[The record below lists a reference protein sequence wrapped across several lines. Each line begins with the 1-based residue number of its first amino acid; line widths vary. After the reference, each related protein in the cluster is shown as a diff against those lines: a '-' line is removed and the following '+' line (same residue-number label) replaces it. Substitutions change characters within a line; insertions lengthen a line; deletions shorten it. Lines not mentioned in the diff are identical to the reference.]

1 MKMFHLNR
9 GHGMMQQ
16 TQTQNK
22 AANKATEDENQS
34 NVTMAGMFKFVFGT
48 VLKRPWVLVLN
59 VVVLTILSL
68 MDFLLP
74 QFNQYIIDHVI
85 PNKSVSQL
93 IVVVGLLLLT
103 VTISGIF
110 TYLSTYWMGVM
121 SQGAIT
127 NLRNQLYRY
136 LIRLD
141 THFFESSKT
150 GDLMVQLT
158 SDINNLQ
165 NLISPNMLS
174 LIGSLFT
181 FVGVL
186 VFVYFVNWEM
196 ALAVSLTFPFIF
208 LVVRIFRTRIRE
220 SYRKARQ
227 SQALMT
233 NQLQNTLTEIQLI
246 KSYTTEDLET
256 NRFDKLAN
264 MNKDNIIEAT
274 RNQAIF
280 SPLINF
286 IEYLGTAIVLLL
298 GTIFVF
304 KKQLTLGEL
313 VAYLSYV
320 GILQSPI
327 SSFSRLLNQFQ
338 QSLVSYGRIMDIMAL
353 KPQILDAPSAVD
365 FPKIK
370 TGVVFDHVTFTYDV
384 DDPETSHKPAIRDVS
399 FDIPFGEQTALV
411 GHSGAGKSTITELLD
426 RLYDI
431 DNGQITFDG
440 VSIKDIKLRS
450 LRQNIAIVS
459 QDIFIIDGTIA
470 DNIKY
475 GTPGATQD
483 QLWEVAKL
491 ADIDAFIKGL
501 PDQMKTQVGERG
513 IKLSGGQKQRI
524 AIARALLKDAQ
535 IVVLD
540 EATASLDN
548 ESEKTIQHA
557 LENLMEQRTSLVIA
571 HRLSTIHNADQIL
584 VVDDGEIVERGNHT
598 SLMAQDGYY
607 KQLYEAQ
614 FE

>member
-1 MKMFHLNR
+1 MKQAPSHDNEEVQ
-9 GHGMMQQ
+9 GG
-16 TQTQNK
+16 
-22 AANKATEDENQS
+22 
-34 NVTMAGMFKFVFGT
+34 VTMMGMFKFVFGT
-48 VLKRPWVLVLN
+48 VLKRPWILIVN
-59 VVVLTILSL
+59 VVVLTVLSL

-85 PNKSVSQL
+85 PNKSTAQL
-93 IVVVGLLLLT
+93 VIVVGLLLLT

-110 TYLSTYWMGVM
+110 TYVSTYYMGVM

-127 NLRNQLYRY
+127 NLRNQLYQY

-141 THFFESSKT
+141 TRFFESSKT
-150 GDLMVQLT
+150 GDLMVRLT

-174 LIGSLFT
+174 LIGSIFT
-181 FVGVL
+181 FIGVL
-186 VFVYFVNWEM
+186 GFVFFVNWEM
-196 ALAVSLTFPFIF
+196 ALAVSLTFPLIF

-233 NQLQNTLTEIQLI
+233 NQLQNTLTQIQLI
-246 KSYTTEDLET
+246 KSYTTEDLESS
-256 NRFDKLAN
+256 RFDKLAN

-274 RNQAIF
+274 KNQAIF
-280 SPLINF
+280 SPLVTF
-286 IEYLGTAIVLLL
+286 IEYLGTAIVLFL
-298 GTIFVF
+298 GTLFVF
-304 KKQLTLGEL
+304 KNQLTVGQL

-327 SSFSRLLNQFQ
+327 SAFSRLLNQFQ
-338 QSLVSYGRIMDIMAL
+338 QSLVSYGRIVSIMGL
-353 KPQILDAPSAVD
+353 KPSIVDEKGAVAFPQIKS
-365 FPKIK
+365 
-370 TGVVFDHVTFTYDV
+370 GVKFDHVTFSYASDEPQSPHKSAIQDV
-384 DDPETSHKPAIRDVS
+384 T
-399 FDIPFGEQTALV
+399 FDIPFGKTTALV
-411 GHSGAGKSTITELLD
+411 GHSGAGKSTITDLLD
-426 RLYDI
+426 RLYDV
-431 DNGQITFDG
+431 NSGQIYFDG
-440 VSIKDIKLRS
+440 IPINHIKLKS

-459 QDIFIIDGTIA
+459 QDIFIIDGTIS
-470 DNIKY
+470 DNIRY
-475 GTPGATQD
+475 GTPGATED

-491 ADIDAFIKGL
+491 ADIDDFIKGL
-501 PDQMKTQVGERG
+501 PNQMKTQVGERG
-513 IKLSGGQKQRI
+513 IRLSGGQKQRI

-584 VVDDGEIVERGNHT
+584 VVDDGKIVERGTHAE
-598 SLMAQDGYY
+598 LMNEDGYY

>member
-1 MKMFHLNR
+1 
-9 GHGMMQQ
+9 MQ
-16 TQTQNK
+16 TKSK
-22 AANKATEDENQS
+22 AATTNDDNAI
-34 NVTMAGMFKFVFGT
+34 TMTAMFKFVFGT
-48 VLKRPWVLVLN
+48 VLKRPWILALN
-59 VVVLTILSL
+59 VVVLTVLSF

-85 PNKSVSQL
+85 PNKDTGRLV
-93 IVVVGLLLLT
+93 IVVGLLLLT

-110 TYLSTYWMGVM
+110 TYLSTYFMGVM

-127 NLRNQLYRY
+127 NLRNQLYQY

-150 GDLMVQLT
+150 GDLMVRLT

-181 FVGVL
+181 FIGVL
-186 VFVYFVNWEM
+186 VFIFYVNWIM
-196 ALAVSLTFPFIF
+196 ALAVSLTFPLIF
-208 LVVRIFRTRIRE
+208 LVVRIFRTRIRN
-220 SYRKARQ
+220 SYQKARQ

-233 NQLQNTLTEIQLI
+233 NQLQNTLTQIQLI
-246 KSYTTEDLET
+246 KSYTTEDLESS
-256 NRFDKLAN
+256 RFSKLAN
-264 MNKDNIIEAT
+264 QNKDNIIEAT

-280 SPLINF
+280 SPLITF
-286 IEYLGTAIVLLL
+286 IQYLGTAIVLLL
-298 GTIFVF
+298 GTLFVF
-304 KKQLTLGEL
+304 KSQLTIGQL

-320 GILQSPI
+320 SILQSPI
-327 SSFSRLLNQFQ
+327 SAFSRLLNQFQ
-338 QSLVSYGRIMDIMAL
+338 QSLVSYGRIVHIIGL
-353 KPQILDAPSAVD
+353 KPEIVDAPDAVS
-365 FPKIK
+365 FPTIK
-370 TGVVFDHVTFTYDV
+370 AGVKFDHVTFAYASEDAEDPHKAAIQDV
-384 DDPETSHKPAIRDVS
+384 TFDV
-399 FDIPFGEQTALV
+399 PFGKQTALV
-411 GHSGAGKSTITELLD
+411 GHSGTGKSTITDLLD
-426 RLYDI
+426 RLYDVTS
-431 DNGQITFDG
+431 GQIYFDG
-440 VSIKDIKLRS
+440 VPINHIKLKS

-470 DNIKY
+470 DNIRY
-475 GTPGATQD
+475 GTPGASD
-483 QLWEVAKL
+483 EKIWDVAKL
-491 ADIDAFIKGL
+491 ADIDDFIHGL
-501 PDQMKTQVGERG
+501 PEQLQTQVGERG

-584 VVDDGEIVERGNHT
+584 VVDNGKIVERGTHDE
-598 SLMAQDGYY
+598 LMQMNGYY

>member
-1 MKMFHLNR
+1 
-9 GHGMMQQ
+9 MQQ
-16 TQTQNK
+16 HR
-22 AANKATEDENQS
+22 ENVDDNRDQA
-34 NVTMAGMFKFVFGT
+34 VTMTAMFKFVFGT
-48 VLKRPWVLVLN
+48 VLKRPWILVLN
-59 VVVLTILSL
+59 VAVLTILSF

-85 PNKSVSQL
+85 PNKDTGRL
-93 IVVVGLLLLT
+93 IIVVALLLLT

-110 TYLSTYWMGVM
+110 TYLSTYFMGVM

-127 NLRNQLYRY
+127 KLRNQLYQY

-150 GDLMVQLT
+150 GDLMVRLT

-181 FVGVL
+181 FIGVL
-186 VFVYFVNWEM
+186 GFIFYVNWLM
-196 ALAVSLTFPFIF
+196 ALAVSLTFPLIF
-208 LVVRIFRTRIRE
+208 LVVRIFRTRIRN
-220 SYRKARQ
+220 SYQKARQ

-233 NQLQNTLTEIQLI
+233 NQLQNTLTQIQLI
-246 KSYTTEDLET
+246 KSYTTEDLESS
-256 NRFDKLAN
+256 RFSKLAN
-264 MNKDNIIEAT
+264 RNKDNIIEAT

-280 SPLINF
+280 SPLITF
-286 IEYLGTAIVLLL
+286 IQYLGTAIVLLL
-298 GTIFVF
+298 GTLFVF
-304 KKQLTLGEL
+304 KKQLTIGEL

-320 GILQSPI
+320 SILQSPI
-327 SSFSRLLNQFQ
+327 SAFSRLLNQFQ
-338 QSLVSYGRIMDIMAL
+338 QSLVSYGRIVHIIGL
-353 KPQILDAPSAVD
+353 KPEIVDAKDAVN
-365 FPKIK
+365 FPTIK
-370 TGVVFDHVTFTYDV
+370 QGVKFDHVTFAYAADEMG
-384 DDPETSHKPAIRDVS
+384 ETQKPAIKDVT
-399 FDIPFGEQTALV
+399 FDIPFGKQTALV
-411 GHSGAGKSTITELLD
+411 GHSGAGKSTITDLLD
-426 RLYDI
+426 RLYDV
-431 DNGQITFDG
+431 DSGQIYFDG
-440 VSIKDIKLRS
+440 VPINHIKLKS

-470 DNIKY
+470 DNIRY
-475 GTPGATQD
+475 GTPGAAD
-483 QLWEVAKL
+483 DRIWEVAKL
-491 ADIDAFIKGL
+491 ADIADFIDGL
-501 PDQMKTQVGERG
+501 PDQMQTQVGERG
-513 IKLSGGQKQRI
+513 IRLSGGQKQRI

-557 LENLMEQRTSLVIA
+557 LENLMEERTSLVIA

-584 VVDDGEIVERGNHT
+584 VVDGGRIVERGTHD
-598 SLMAQDGYY
+598 SLMSQDGYY

>member
-1 MKMFHLNR
+1 
-9 GHGMMQQ
+9 MQ
-16 TQTQNK
+16 K
-22 AANKATEDENQS
+22 ASNQS
-34 NVTMAGMFKFVFGT
+34 VQSDSESQSKVTMMGMFKFVFGT
-48 VLKRPWVLVLN
+48 VLKRPWVLILN
-59 VVVLTILSL
+59 VVALTILSL

-74 QFNQYIIDHVI
+74 QFNEYIIDHVI
-85 PNKSVSQL
+85 PNKSIAELV
-93 IVVVGLLLLT
+93 VVVGLLLLT

-150 GDLMVQLT
+150 GDLMVRLT

-174 LIGSLFT
+174 LVGSLFT

-186 VFVYFVNWEM
+186 FFIYFVNWEM

-208 LVVRIFRTRIRE
+208 LVVRVFRTRIRE

-256 NRFDKLAN
+256 NRFSKLAN

-286 IEYLGTAIVLLL
+286 IEYLGTATVLLL
-298 GTIFVF
+298 GTIFIF

-353 KPQILDAPSAVD
+353 KPQIMDAPNAVD
-365 FPKIK
+365 FPEIK
-370 TGVVFDHVTFTYDV
+370 RGVEFDHVTFTYDV
-384 DDPETSHKPAIRDVS
+384 DDPKAAHEPAIRDVS
-399 FDIPFGEQTALV
+399 FQIPFGKQTALV
-411 GHSGAGKSTITELLD
+411 GHSGAGKSTLTELLD

-431 DNGQITFDG
+431 DSGQITFDG
-440 VSIKDIKLRS
+440 VSIQDIKLRS

-475 GTPGATQD
+475 GTPGATED
-483 QLWEVAKL
+483 QLWKVAKL
-491 ADIDAFIKGL
+491 ADIDAFIQGL
-501 PDQMKTQVGERG
+501 PEKMKTQVGERG

-524 AIARALLKDAQ
+524 AIARALLKNAQ

-584 VVDDGEIVERGNHT
+584 VVDDGKIVERGNHE

-607 KQLYEAQ
+607 KKLYEAQ

>member
-1 MKMFHLNR
+1 
-9 GHGMMQQ
+9 MQ
-16 TQTQNK
+16 K
-22 AANKATEDENQS
+22 ASNQS
-34 NVTMAGMFKFVFGT
+34 VQSDSESQSKVTMMGMFKFVFGT
-48 VLKRPWVLVLN
+48 VLKRPWVLILN

-85 PNKSVSQL
+85 PNKSIAELV
-93 IVVVGLLLLT
+93 VVVGLLLLT

-150 GDLMVQLT
+150 GDLMVRLT

-174 LIGSLFT
+174 LVGSLFT

-186 VFVYFVNWEM
+186 FFIYFVNWEM

-208 LVVRIFRTRIRE
+208 LVVRVFRTRIRE

-256 NRFDKLAN
+256 NRFSKLAN

-286 IEYLGTAIVLLL
+286 IEYLGTATVLLL
-298 GTIFVF
+298 GTIFIF

-353 KPQILDAPSAVD
+353 KPQIMDAPNAVD
-365 FPKIK
+365 FPEIK
-370 TGVVFDHVTFTYDV
+370 RGVEFDHVTFTYDV
-384 DDPETSHKPAIRDVS
+384 DDPKAAHEPAIRDVS
-399 FDIPFGEQTALV
+399 FQIPFGKQTALV
-411 GHSGAGKSTITELLD
+411 GHSGAGKSTLTELLD

-431 DNGQITFDG
+431 DSGQITFDG
-440 VSIKDIKLRS
+440 VSIQDIKLRS

-475 GTPGATQD
+475 GTPGATED
-483 QLWEVAKL
+483 QLWKVAKL
-491 ADIDAFIKGL
+491 ADIDAFIQGL
-501 PDQMKTQVGERG
+501 PEKMKTQVGERG

-524 AIARALLKDAQ
+524 AISRALLKNAQ

-584 VVDDGEIVERGNHT
+584 VVDDGKIVERGNHE

-607 KQLYEAQ
+607 KKLYEAQ